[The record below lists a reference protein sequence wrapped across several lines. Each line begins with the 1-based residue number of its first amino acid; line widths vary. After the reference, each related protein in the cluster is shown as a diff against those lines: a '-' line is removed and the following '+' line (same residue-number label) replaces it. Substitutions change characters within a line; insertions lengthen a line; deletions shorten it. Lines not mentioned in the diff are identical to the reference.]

1 MYVSLNMKRTLLF
14 LIAMVLVS
22 LVSWFIGYKSS
33 IFKSQTKESSQVVL
47 QEIKKVAKLVT
58 TEAHFA
64 EIYDYTHS
72 YANWP
77 FEKKALVKV
86 KAKALV
92 GYDLENSTITID
104 ETNQRIIIDNL
115 VDPSLLA
122 LDHELAYYD
131 LKEGFFNTFS
141 AQDLTKINEDAKQ
154 FIEQKVMQSDV
165 IQTSEEQKQLFIEL
179 LSTSLQKM
187 GWTLEFKESS
197 LLN

>member
-1 MYVSLNMKRTLLF
+1 MKRSLLIF
-14 LIAMVLVS
+14 AALIVVGFIG
-22 LVSWFIGYKSS
+22 WFIGYKSS
-33 IFKSQTKESSQVVL
+33 IFKSQTIESSQVVL
-47 QEIKKVAKLVT
+47 QEINKVAKLVT

-92 GYDLENSTITID
+92 GYDLENVNITID
-104 ETNQRIIIDNL
+104 ETNQRIIIDQL

-122 LDHELAYYD
+122 LDHELEYYD
-131 LKEGFFNTFS
+131 LKEGLFNTFS
-141 AQDLTKINEDAKQ
+141 AQDLTKINENAKQ
-154 FIEQKVMQSDV
+154 FIEEKVIQSEV

-179 LSTSLQKM
+179 LSTSLERM
-187 GWTLEFKESS
+187 GWSLEVKGNT